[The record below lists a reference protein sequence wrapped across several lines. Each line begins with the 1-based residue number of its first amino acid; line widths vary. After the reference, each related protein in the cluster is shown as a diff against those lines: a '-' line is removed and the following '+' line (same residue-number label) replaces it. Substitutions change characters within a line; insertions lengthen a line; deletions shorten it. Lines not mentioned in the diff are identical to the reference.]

1 MSGVPQAPDAD
12 ENGAQA
18 IQGNND
24 SRGAACHRPSELRV
38 RPSSRTYLPDLNQDL
53 WIVLHGDLRSPQ
65 TRRPSG
71 TRVQESISHAK
82 RDEAVRAYTS

>member
-1 MSGVPQAPDAD
+1 MSSVPQAPDAD

-18 IQGNND
+18 IQGND
-24 SRGAACHRPSELRV
+24 DIRGAACHRPSELRV
-38 RPSSRTYLPDLNQDL
+38 RPASRTHLPDL

-65 TRRPSG
+65 TRRPSR

>member
-18 IQGNND
+18 IQGND
-24 SRGAACHRPSELRV
+24 DIRGAACHRPSELRV
-38 RPSSRTYLPDLNQDL
+38 RPASRTHLPDL

-71 TRVQESISHAK
+71 TWVQESISHAK